1 MMLKVLLLIVLL
13 ISGGIADQAPLIM
26 MRHALAPGMGDPAEF
41 KLGDCATQRNLSQE
55 GRQQAENAGM
65 LLKREGVTSAQVLTS
80 AWCRC
85 RDTARLMDIGEVE
98 VFPALNSFFRARE
111 NEKGQMEELRK
122 WIRDW
127 DGKTPTVMVTH
138 QVVMTA
144 LTGSFPASGEMWF
157 LKRDDAGGVVI
168 DRRVQVPLGLS
179 E

>member
-1 MMLKVLLLIVLL
+1 MTKTFICSFLITA
-13 ISGGIADQAPLIM
+13 GIFADAPLII
-26 MRHALAPGMGDPAEF
+26 MRHALAPGMGDPARFE
-41 KLGDCATQRNLSQE
+41 LGDCTTQRNLSEE
-55 GRQQAENAGM
+55 GRQQAKNAGQ
-65 LLKREGVTSAQVLTS
+65 LLKREGVATAQVLTS

-85 RDTARLMDIGEVE
+85 RDTAELLDLGDVE
-98 VFPALNSFFRARE
+98 VFPALNSFFRKRE
-111 NEKGQMEELRK
+111 NEKGQMEQLQN